1 MGWPYEFVKLTPEEK
16 HARREVLD
24 RYGLIAHYSAL
35 APVLVFGC
43 AHIGRLAYRYATG
56 TLRGVDGQ
64 GTYAE
69 IPNSPAIKAHETT
82 ASGQLRARWTK
93 VRWWMGDEVRFAGA
107 SWGRREEWV
116 LGLSWTAWLLLLCFL
131 ETGKGM
137 MPTYTVSMRRLT
149 PVADYFHLTKR
160 FGIVAVSQLPIQY
173 LLSLK
178 GVNPFAWAFAS
189 SHEQVNRYHRILGR
203 IVYCLIMVHL
213 ILYNVYFIMAG
224 KWVNRFFAPVI
235 FCGVIASLLFH
246 AIAIT
251 AMRRIRD
258 VAYRVFFITHL
269 VGAFFAPTLLVF
281 HAESARWYVIECSL
295 IFLFDI
301 AVRKRFSTVVLATI
315 DAIPGTTL
323 VKVTAPLPPGHL
335 DAFRGKPGSH
345 IYLSLPT
352 EGRKETV
359 ASSQSGLFDFSY
371 NPYSVASVMEGEEA
385 IGFVV
390 RTRGGAMSRVLADY
404 AAATPLAASPDDAKV
419 RLTVEGPYGAMGHK
433 YRSLLTSGAGRV
445 LFVAGGV
452 GATFVLPIFQA
463 VQAEMPLARLQMIW
477 AIRAAGDA
485 TWAVP
490 NGVTGKNVLSDE
502 RIQLFLTGDV
512 AAEAD
517 GGSSNNGE
525 GGSTTVEMQPL
536 PPRSSYGSRARQR
549 RATQNRRRPNFEKIV
564 DEAFKLTAQ
573 GTLAVVVCGPKEM
586 ADEVRRCVRPWV
598 MKGRKVWYHN
608 ESFGW

>member
-1 MGWPYEFVKLTPEEK
+1 MGWPYEFGSLTPEEK
-16 HARREVLD
+16 HVRREVLD
-24 RYGLIAHYSAL
+24 RYGLVAHYSAL

-43 AHIGRLAYRYATG
+43 IHLGRLAYRYATG
-56 TLRGVDGQ
+56 TLSGVDGQ

-69 IPNSPAIKAHETT
+69 IPNSPAIKAHEST
-82 ASGQLRARWTK
+82 AAGQLQTK
-93 VRWWMGDEVRFAGA
+93 WAKLKWWMGDEIHFAGM
-107 SWGRREEWV
+107 SWGRREEWA

-131 ETGKGM
+131 GTGK
-137 MPTYTVSMRRLT
+137 
-149 PVADYFHLTKR
+149 DYFHLTKR

-178 GVNPFAWAFAS
+178 GLNPFAWAFAS

-203 IVYCLIMVHL
+203 IIYCLILVHL
-213 ILYNVYFIMAG
+213 VLYNVYFIIAG
-224 KWVNRFFAPVI
+224 KWMSRFFAPVV

-251 AMRRIRD
+251 AMKKIRD

-269 VGAFFAPTLLVF
+269 GGAFFAPTLLVF
-281 HAESARWYVIECSL
+281 HAKSARWYVIECCL

-301 AVRKRFSTVVLATI
+301 AVRKRFSTVALATI

-335 DAFRGKPGSH
+335 DAFRGAPGSH

-359 ASSQSGLFDFSY
+359 PSSQSGLFDFSY
-371 NPYSVASVMEGEEA
+371 NPYSVASISEGDEA

-390 RTRGGAMSRVLADY
+390 RTRNGAMSRVLTDY
-404 AAATPLAASPDDAKV
+404 AAATPIAESPEEAKV
-419 RLTVEGPYGAMGHK
+419 RLSIEGPYGAMGHR
-433 YRSLLTSGAGRV
+433 YRELLTSGASRV

-477 AIRAAGDA
+477 AIRTAGDA

-490 NGVTGKNVLSDE
+490 DSTAGKNVLSDE

-512 AAEAD
+512 AAEAE
-517 GGSSNNGE
+517 GSSQ
-525 GGSTTVEMQPL
+525 GSSTVEMQPL
-536 PPRSSYGSRARQR
+536 PPRSSYGGRARMR

-573 GTLAVVVCGPKEM
+573 GVLAVVVCGPKEM
-586 ADEVRRCVRPWV
+586 ADDVRRCVRPWV
-598 MKGRKVWYHN
+598 MKGRRVWYHN